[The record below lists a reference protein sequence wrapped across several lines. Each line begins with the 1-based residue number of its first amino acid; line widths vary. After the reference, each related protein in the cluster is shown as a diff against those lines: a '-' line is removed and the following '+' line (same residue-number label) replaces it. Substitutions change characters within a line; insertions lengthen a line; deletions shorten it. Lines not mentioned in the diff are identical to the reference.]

1 LFLHLLF
8 GNLFGCGS
16 DGGLVVTLGSQTVDD
31 LVNNGGGVCL
41 FVESEGVCSD
51 GRLALLDSFLCGFEV
66 VFEVGQGFVDFWFAV
81 PLLDVACKDGGP
93 GDDDETNV
101 DELGCDL
108 CSFSGFCLVGVVV
121 DGSEDVHDGPGVVV
135 GFYFHFGFCGGKGL
149 RSDGSVGVEEF
160 LYDLMNRSFKESG
173 FIVN

>member
-1 LFLHLLF
+1 MTISLMLMSCLGVLGGAGGF
-8 GNLFGCGS
+8 GH
-16 DGGLVVTLGSQTVDD
+16 
-31 LVNNGGGVCL
+31 
-41 FVESEGVCSD
+41 
-51 GRLALLDSFLCGFEV
+51 
-66 VFEVGQGFVDFWFAV
+66 
-81 PLLDVACKDGGP
+81 
-93 GDDDETNV
+93 
-101 DELGCDL
+101 
-108 CSFSGFCLVGVVV
+108 VGVVV